1 MSLAKYFL
9 SCARDI
15 GAHKCE
21 RRVGWNL
28 LCHSWLKL
36 AQAGDAFPCLT
47 RMRARASTS
56 DRLGGNC
63 RTTHAACALRHFVEI
78 HDILRNSRDQ
88 SLMKA
93 AYPARCLFHLRAMQ
107 QLTRLPELATTEFS
121 SAAATPPLVG

>member
-28 LCHSWLKL
+28 LCHSWLNWL
-36 AQAGDAFPCLT
+36 RLVTHFHVST
-47 RMRARASTS
+47 RMRARASGWEATAE
-56 DRLGGNC
+56 RLT
-63 RTTHAACALRHFVEI
+63 RHAPCGISLRFMTFCAS
-78 HDILRNSRDQ
+78 SRDK